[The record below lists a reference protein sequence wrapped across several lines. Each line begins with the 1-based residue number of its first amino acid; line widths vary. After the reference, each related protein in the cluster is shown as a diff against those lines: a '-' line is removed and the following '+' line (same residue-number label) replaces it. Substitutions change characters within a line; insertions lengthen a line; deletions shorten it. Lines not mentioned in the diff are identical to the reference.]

1 MSEQASYKEVNE
13 FIRRE
18 LDRHGEWLID
28 RFIEQLE
35 RNGNVVSGYLVDT
48 LNWRLYDPGNG
59 SAAGLEVELPE
70 YGRFFEIAGRK
81 RKQRASKMPQSV
93 NRIVWGIKNRP
104 TKQKPTRWYNINMYK
119 GLGRLIS
126 RLSAGMTDDELKQI
140 RAAMAD
146 SVNENIKL
154 FWDEKIED

>member
-1 MSEQASYKEVNE
+1 MAEASYKEVNE

-18 LDRHGEWLID
+18 LDRHGEWLVD

-35 RNGNVVSGYLVDT
+35 RNGNVVSGYLLEN
-48 LNWRLYDPGNG
+48 LNWSLIDPGNG
-59 SAAGLEVELPE
+59 SAAALEVELPE

-81 RKQRASKMPQSV
+81 RRERVSKMPQSV

-104 TKQKPTRWYNINMYK
+104 TKQKPTKWYNINMYK

-126 RLSAGMTDDELKQI
+126 RLSAGMTDDELKRI
-140 RAAMAD
+140 RAAMVSNVAHM
-146 SVNENIKL
+146 KL
-154 FWDEKIED
+154 FWDEKI